1 MPSRPLIDPSAPDV
15 ASGRPRSLVL
25 ELGEALERR
34 DVMYC
39 CQWKGSWKKRRWM
52 SGQGDIDLLVERS
65 TEPRF
70 TAVLEELGF
79 RRATPPWEARVAGLE
94 SCFGL
99 DRATGR
105 LIHVHVHY
113 QLLTGGFW
121 TTIYRLPFERALL
134 QSTTH
139 HNVFRTPAPDF
150 ELLVFAIRM
159 VQRYRWRDALVGEP
173 GWLKAIQGELDAL
186 LKEAQLHRLEDVMAQ
201 HLPTVDLAFVDE
213 CLASLRP
220 GYSRWRRLALR
231 RELHDRLRAHSKQA
245 PLSLKLW
252 RTARSIVTLRGR
264 LGGDSTKKRLAHGG
278 TVIAL
283 VGGDGAGKSTCVQEL
298 ARWLGA
304 ELDVMTAHLGRPPRS
319 WLTLAVGALLK
330 VRRVIGKR
338 PADDSPDIPG

>member
-1 MPSRPLIDPSAPDV
+1 MPSHPMVDHSMPELAT
-15 ASGRPRSLVL
+15 GRPRSLVI
-25 ELGEALERR
+25 ELGEARERH
-34 DVMYC
+34 DVLYC

-52 SGQGDIDLLVERS
+52 SGQGDIDLLVERG
-65 TEPRF
+65 TEPHF
-70 TAVLEELGF
+70 TAVLEQLGF
-79 RRATPPWEARVAGLE
+79 RRATPPWEARVAGME

-159 VQRYRWRDALVGEP
+159 VQRFRWRDVLRGEP
-173 GWLKAIQGELDAL
+173 GWLKAIQAELDAL

-201 HLPTVDLAFVDE
+201 HLPTIDLAFVDE

-220 GYSRWRRLALR
+220 GYSRWRRLGLR
-231 RELHDRLRAHSKQA
+231 RLLHQRLRAHSKQA
-245 PLSLKLW
+245 PLGLKLW
-252 RTARSIVTLRGR
+252 KLARSIVTLRGR
-264 LGGDSTKKRLAHGG
+264 LGGGGGPGKKRAPPRGPRVPPGG
-278 TVIAL
+278 
-283 VGGDGAGKSTCVQEL
+283 GEGAGGVTAWQVVAPGAAGGPS
-298 ARWLGA
+298 AR
-304 ELDVMTAHLGRPPRS
+304 TA
-319 WLTLAVGALLK
+319 
-330 VRRVIGKR
+330 
-338 PADDSPDIPG
+338 PA